1 MVGLGVLWGAGS
13 GIPGRCPLQRTQKI
27 TFFELKV
34 ESLGGGTSREHLG
47 RRGGKP
53 EGELYL
59 SSLAAS
65 ENT

>member
-1 MVGLGVLWGAGS
+1 MLGAAGS
-13 GIPGRCPLQRTQKI
+13 GIPGRCPLQRTLRI

-34 ESLGGGTSREHLG
+34 ESLGSRTRQEHLG

-53 EGELYL
+53 KGKLYL
-59 SSLAAS
+59 SSLSAS

>member
-1 MVGLGVLWGAGS
+1 M
-13 GIPGRCPLQRTQKI
+13 PLQRTLRI

-34 ESLGGGTSREHLG
+34 ESLGSHTSQEYLG

-53 EGELYL
+53 EGKIYL
-59 SSLAAS
+59 SSLAAC